1 MASMLNGNTWSNN
14 HYFMADVGNRFWW
27 GGTYNFA
34 QFTAATHETGSVS
47 QTYPNEAD
55 WLTGTPVDT
64 NPAAAAAASSSRE
77 SPALNQ
83 F

>member
-34 QFTAATHETGSVS
+34 QFTAATHETGTIS
-47 QTYPNEAD
+47 QS
-55 WLTGTPVDT
+55 
-64 NPAAAAAASSSRE
+64 NPYT
-77 SPALNQ
+77 Q
-83 F
+83 D